1 MKSFRFK
8 KPKFIFNRIKIKK
21 ILYFFQKI
29 NFRKIF
35 KFFQIFKKPI
45 VLTILI
51 SALVGLLAG
60 TLGGIY
66 LGPWLKPELKEQPD
80 LFLETGLPDKS
91 EKEDEQEKI
100 RIMKSIPE
108 VVKEASPAVVSIIV
122 SKYVPIIER
131 YYYNPFGDDSLFEV
145 RIPGYRQK
153 GEELKE
159 VGGGTGFIVSSDGF
173 IVTNKHVILDEEA
186 EYTVLTNDGQKYP
199 SLVLARDPFQDIA
212 ILKINV
218 NNFPTV
224 KLGNSDFLEIGQT
237 VIAIGNALGEFRNT
251 VSAGVISGLLRT
263 ITATG
268 SGITEQLEE
277 VIQTDAAI
285 NKGNSGGPL
294 LNLYGEVIGVN
305 TAMALEAENIGFA
318 IPINKIKKDIGDIK
332 IRGKIV
338 YPFLGI
344 RYVLISKALAEEN
357 NLAVDYGV
365 LIIRGD
371 SSNEP
376 AIIPNSAADEAG
388 LKEND
393 IILEINGVRISQENP
408 LAKLILKYRPGDGIT
423 LKTLR
428 EEKEIIIGIVLGE
441 WQ

>member
-1 MKSFRFK
+1 MKRFRFK
-8 KPKFIFNRIKIKK
+8 KPKFSFNRIKIKK

-35 KFFQIFKKPI
+35 SFFQIFKKPI
-45 VLTILI
+45 VLSILI
-51 SALVGLLAG
+51 SAFVGLLAG

-66 LGPWLKPELKEQPD
+66 LAPWLKPEPKEQPD
-80 LFLETGLPDKS
+80 LFLETGLSDET
-91 EKEDEQEKI
+91 EKEDKQEKV
-100 RIMKSIPE
+100 RTMNSIPE

-131 YYYNPFGDDSLFEV
+131 YYYNPFGEDSPFEV
-145 RIPGYRQK
+145 KVPGYRQK

-173 IVTNKHVILDEEA
+173 IVTNKHVVLDEEA
-186 EYTVLTNDGQKYP
+186 EYTVLTNDGQKY
-199 SLVLARDPFQDIA
+199 STLVLARDPLQDIA
-212 ILKINV
+212 ILKINTTGL
-218 NNFPTV
+218 PTV
-224 KLGNSDFLEIGQT
+224 KLGNSDILEIGQT

-268 SGITEQLEE
+268 GGITEQLEE

-305 TAMALEAENIGFA
+305 TAMAVEAENIGFA
-318 IPINKIKKDIGDIK
+318 IPINKVKKDITDIK
-332 IRGKIV
+332 ISGRII

-344 RYVLISKALAEEN
+344 RYVLINKALSKEN
-357 NLAVDYGV
+357 NLPVDYGA

-371 SSNEP
+371 SSNKP

-388 LKEND
+388 LQEND
-393 IILEINGVRISQENP
+393 IILEINGIRISQENP
-408 LAKLILKYRPGDGIT
+408 LAKLILKYKPGDGIT
-423 LKTLR
+423 LKILR

>member
-1 MKSFRFK
+1 MKRFRFK
-8 KPKFIFNRIKIKK
+8 KPKFSFNRIKIKK

-35 KFFQIFKKPI
+35 SFFQIFKKPI
-45 VLTILI
+45 VLSILI
-51 SALVGLLAG
+51 SAFVGLLAG

-66 LGPWLKPELKEQPD
+66 LAPWLKPEPKEQPD
-80 LFLETGLPDKS
+80 LFLETGLSDET
-91 EKEDEQEKI
+91 EKEDKQEKV
-100 RIMKSIPE
+100 RTMNSIPE

-131 YYYNPFGDDSLFEV
+131 YYYNPFGEDSPFEV
-145 RIPGYRQK
+145 KVPGYRQK

-173 IVTNKHVILDEEA
+173 IVTNKHVVLDEEA

-199 SLVLARDPFQDIA
+199 TLVLARDPLQDIA
-212 ILKINV
+212 ILKINTTGL
-218 NNFPTV
+218 PTV
-224 KLGNSDFLEIGQT
+224 KLGNSDILEIGQT

-268 SGITEQLEE
+268 GGITEQLEE

-305 TAMALEAENIGFA
+305 TAMAVEAENIGFA
-318 IPINKIKKDIGDIK
+318 IPINKVKKDITDIK
-332 IRGKIV
+332 ISGRII

-344 RYVLISKALAEEN
+344 RYVLINKALAKEN
-357 NLAVDYGV
+357 NLPVDYGA

-371 SSNEP
+371 SSNKP

-388 LKEND
+388 LQEND
-393 IILEINGVRISQENP
+393 IILELNGIKISQENT
-408 LAKLILKYRPGDGIT
+408 LAKLILKHRPGDGIT
-423 LKTLR
+423 LKILR
-428 EEKEIIIGIVLGE
+428 EEKEIIIGIILGE
-441 WQ
+441 WE

>member
-1 MKSFRFK
+1 MKRFRFK
-8 KPKFIFNRIKIKK
+8 KPKFSFNRIKIKK

-35 KFFQIFKKPI
+35 SFFQIFKKPI
-45 VLTILI
+45 VLSILI
-51 SALVGLLAG
+51 SAFVGLLAG

-66 LGPWLKPELKEQPD
+66 LAPWLKPEPKEQPD
-80 LFLETGLPDKS
+80 LFLETGLLDET
-91 EKEDEQEKI
+91 EKEDKQEKV
-100 RIMKSIPE
+100 RTMNSIPE

-131 YYYNPFGDDSLFEV
+131 YYYNPFGEDSPFEV
-145 RIPGYRQK
+145 KVLGYRQK

-173 IVTNKHVILDEEA
+173 IVTNKHVVLDEEA

-199 SLVLARDPFQDIA
+199 TLVLARDPLQDIA
-212 ILKINV
+212 ILKINTTGL
-218 NNFPTV
+218 PTV
-224 KLGNSDFLEIGQT
+224 KLGNSDILEIGQT

-268 SGITEQLEE
+268 GGITEQLEE

-305 TAMALEAENIGFA
+305 TAMAVEAENIGFA
-318 IPINKIKKDIGDIK
+318 IPINKVKKDITDIK
-332 IRGKIV
+332 ISGRII

-344 RYVLISKALAEEN
+344 RYVLINKALAKEN
-357 NLAVDYGV
+357 NLPVDYGA

-371 SSNEP
+371 SSNKP

-388 LKEND
+388 LQEND
-393 IILEINGVRISQENP
+393 IILELNGTKISQENT

-423 LKTLR
+423 LKILR

>member
-1 MKSFRFK
+1 MKRFRFK
-8 KPKFIFNRIKIKK
+8 KPKFSFNRIKIKK

-35 KFFQIFKKPI
+35 SFFQIFKKPI
-45 VLTILI
+45 VLSILI
-51 SALVGLLAG
+51 SAFVGLLAG

-66 LGPWLKPELKEQPD
+66 LAPWLKPEPKEQPD
-80 LFLETGLPDKS
+80 LFLETGLSDET
-91 EKEDEQEKI
+91 EKEDKQEKV
-100 RIMKSIPE
+100 RTMNSIPE

-131 YYYNPFGDDSLFEV
+131 YYYNPFGEDSPFEV
-145 RIPGYRQK
+145 KVPGYRQK

-173 IVTNKHVILDEEA
+173 IVTNKHVVLDEEA
-186 EYTVLTNDGQKYP
+186 EYTVLTNDGQKY
-199 SLVLARDPFQDIA
+199 STLVLARDPLQDIA
-212 ILKINV
+212 ILKINTTGL
-218 NNFPTV
+218 PTV
-224 KLGNSDFLEIGQT
+224 KLGNSDILEIGQT

-268 SGITEQLEE
+268 GGITEQLEE

-305 TAMALEAENIGFA
+305 TAMAVEAENIGFA
-318 IPINKIKKDIGDIK
+318 IPINKVKKDITDIK
-332 IRGKIV
+332 ISGRII

-344 RYVLISKALAEEN
+344 RYVLINKALAKEN
-357 NLAVDYGV
+357 NLPVDYGA

-371 SSNEP
+371 SSNKP

-388 LKEND
+388 LQEND
-393 IILEINGVRISQENP
+393 IILEINGIRISQENP
-408 LAKLILKYRPGDGIT
+408 LAKLILKYKPGDGIT
-423 LKTLR
+423 LKILR

>member
-1 MKSFRFK
+1 MKPFRFK
-8 KPKFIFNRIKIKK
+8 KPKFNFNRIKIKK

-35 KFFQIFKKPI
+35 SFFRIFKKPI
-45 VLTILI
+45 VLSILI

-66 LGPWLKPELKEQPD
+66 LGPWLKPEPKEQPD
-80 LFLETGLPDKS
+80 LFLETGLPDGL
-91 EKEDEQEKI
+91 EKEDKQEKI

-108 VVKEASPAVVSIIV
+108 VVKEASPAVASIII

-131 YYYNPFGDDSLFEV
+131 YYYNPFGEDSPFEV
-145 RIPGYRQK
+145 KVPGYRQK

-173 IVTNKHVILDEEA
+173 IVTNKHVVLDEEA

-199 SLVLARDPFQDIA
+199 ALILARDPLQDIA
-212 ILKINV
+212 ILKINTTGL
-218 NNFPTV
+218 PTV
-224 KLGNSDFLEIGQT
+224 RLGNSDILEIGQT

-268 SGITEQLEE
+268 GGITEQLEE

-305 TAMALEAENIGFA
+305 TAMAIGAENIGFA
-318 IPINKIKKDIGDIK
+318 IPINKVKKDITDIK
-332 IRGKIV
+332 ISGRII

-344 RYVLISKALAEEN
+344 RYVLINKALAEEN
-357 NLAVDYGV
+357 NLSVDYGA

-376 AIIPNSAADEAG
+376 AIIPNSVADEAG
-388 LKEND
+388 LQEND
-393 IILEINGVRISQENP
+393 IILELNGIKVDQKNT
-408 LAKLILKYRPGDGIT
+408 LAKLILKYKPGDGIT
-423 LKTLR
+423 LKILR
-428 EEKEIIIGIVLGE
+428 GGGEIVVGVILGE
-441 WQ
+441 WE

>member
-8 KPKFIFNRIKIKK
+8 KPKFSFNRIKIKK

-29 NFRKIF
+29 NFRRIF

-45 VLTILI
+45 VLSILI

-60 TLGGIY
+60 ALGGIY
-66 LGPWLKPELKEQPD
+66 LGPWLKPEPKEQPD
-80 LFLETGLPDKS
+80 LFLETGLSDEIK
-91 EKEDEQEKI
+91 KEDEQERVRTI
-100 RIMKSIPE
+100 KSIPE

-131 YYYNPFGDDSLFEV
+131 YYYSPFGEDSPFEV
-145 RIPGYRQK
+145 RVPGYRQK

-173 IVTNKHVILDEEA
+173 IVTNKHVVLDEEA

-199 SLVLARDPFQDIA
+199 ALVLARDPLQDIA
-212 ILKINV
+212 ILKIDV
-218 NNFPTV
+218 AGLSTV
-224 KLGNSDFLEIGQT
+224 KLGNSDILEIGQT

-251 VSAGVISGLLRT
+251 ISAGVISGLLRT

-268 SGITEQLEE
+268 GGITEQLEE

-305 TAMALEAENIGFA
+305 TAMAVGAENIGFA
-318 IPINKIKKDIGDIK
+318 IPINKVKKDITDIK
-332 IRGKIV
+332 TSGRII

-344 RYVLISKALAEEN
+344 RYVLINKALAEEN
-357 NLAVDYGV
+357 NLSVDYGA

-371 SSNEP
+371 NSNEP
-376 AIIPNSAADEAG
+376 AIIPDSAADEAG
-388 LKEND
+388 LQEND
-393 IILEINGVRISQENP
+393 IVLEINGAKISQENT
-408 LAKLILKYRPGDGIT
+408 LAKLILKYKPGDGIT
-423 LKTLR
+423 LKILR